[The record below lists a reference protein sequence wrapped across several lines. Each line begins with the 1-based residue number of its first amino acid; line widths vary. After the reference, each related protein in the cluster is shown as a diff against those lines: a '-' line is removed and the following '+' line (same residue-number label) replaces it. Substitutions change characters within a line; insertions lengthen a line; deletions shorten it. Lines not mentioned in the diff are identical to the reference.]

1 MRALSSRPFC
11 PCDSRRVSLRYL
23 SAGLRYTT
31 TLCDCTV
38 FGTEALKAVDT
49 MRQLGFTSTMKQ
61 TCAMEDLRQQLQGG
75 HWPIVFVNTLPIT
88 GQRNAHAVV
97 VVEVGSAQLT
107 VYDPLDG
114 ERVLPQAPF
123 LTAWA
128 MMHNLALLI
137 QR

>member
-1 MRALSSRPFC
+1 
-11 PCDSRRVSLRYL
+11 
-23 SAGLRYTT
+23 
-31 TLCDCTV
+31 
-38 FGTEALKAVDT
+38 
-49 MRQLGFTSTMKQ
+49 
-61 TCAMEDLRQQLQGG
+61 
-75 HWPIVFVNTLPIT
+75 
-88 GQRNAHAVV
+88 VV